1 MNPDP
6 NYTGTTTSRSAAPSC
21 ARSLRPRRRARS
33 CRRAR
38 TSRGS
43 APTRRALILLRPS
56 ELVLLF
62 RNPTAQTLTL
72 TSFQCLVL
80 HSHVLSGMCALSF
93 TLNYF
98 PELLTHPDPLTELL
112 KTLHLDLDH
121 LTHFPSPSY
130 RSSPCSIRDRCT
142 AGRSSAGCTRP
153 GTSCA
158 RLPATATR

>member
-43 APTRRALILLRPS
+43 APIRCALILL
-56 ELVLLF
+56 LLF

-80 HSHVLSGMCALSF
+80 HSHVLSDMCALSF

-98 PELLTHPDPLTELL
+98 LELLTHPDPLTELL

-153 GTSCA
+153 GTLCA
-158 RLPATATR
+158 RPPATATR

>member
-43 APTRRALILLRPS
+43 APTRRALILL
-56 ELVLLF
+56 LLL

-80 HSHVLSGMCALSF
+80 HSHVLSDMCALSF